1 MYSKGSEALEQV
13 PIEVVDALS
22 LETIR
27 IRLGGAQ
34 SNLN

>member
-1 MYSKGSEALEQV
+1 LYSKGSEALEQV
-13 PIEVVDALS
+13 SIEVVDAPS

-34 SNLN
+34 RNLN